1 MTEFP
6 ALRDAQ
12 GKLDHARQELA
23 SVMAEAKAS
32 GGVYD
37 MDQIKSVP
45 GDKTAKLEWIRAKNA
60 ELVPLKAEVDS
71 LLQVKLA
78 ADNTKGFEGGTQG
91 GSDTGADGDTKGFK
105 NIGDSFVKSVAYTDK
120 GKSAHLDI
128 DLKTL
133 FQRTAGWSPES
144 TRSGLV
150 TLSPQIPAPSVV
162 DHLPTIPVSQALYK
176 YMEETTYTNSAVET
190 DEATVY
196 QEAVL
201 ALTERSVA
209 VQKIAVW
216 IPVTDEQLEDE
227 PAAAAYV
234 NARLSNMLKQKLDL
248 QVLVG
253 TGTNTVSNQTQ
264 ILGTTNV
271 SGIQTQA
278 AGQGNSGVG
287 GFSLLDDSYKLFTSI
302 RTVGF
307 AEPSVAFVRPSYW
320 QGVAL
325 LKTAD
330 GIYIYGSPTSGA
342 PSVLWGVPVVQT
354 MAAPSGKLVAGDYAN
369 YGFLGVRRGMD
380 VQTTN
385 SHASHFINGE
395 QAIRADMRVV
405 MVHVRPT
412 AFGTVTGLS

>member
-12 GKLDHARQELA
+12 GKLDHARRELA

-78 ADNTKGFEGGTQG
+78 ADNTKGFEAGTANGAETETGQPNTKTLG
-91 GSDTGADGDTKGFK
+91 EMFVGSNAFKTKGA
-105 NIGDSFVKSVAYTDK
+105 IS
-120 GKSAHLDI
+120 HLDI
-128 DLKTL
+128 DLKSGP
-133 FQRTAGWSPES
+133 FNRTASPSGWPVQSV
-144 TRSGLV
+144 RSGLV
-150 TLSPQIPAPSVV
+150 TLSPQIPAPSVL
-162 DHLPTIPVSQALYK
+162 DHLPTITVNQPLYK
-176 YMEETTYTNSAVET
+176 YMEETTYTNAAAET
-190 DEATVY
+190 DESGTYAEATLV
-196 QEAVL
+196 
-201 ALTERSVA
+201 LTERSQA
-209 VQKIAVW
+209 VQKVAVW
-216 IPVTDEQLEDE
+216 LSLTDEQLEDE
-227 PAAAAYV
+227 PAAAEYV
-234 NARLSNMLKQKLDL
+234 NSRLTNMIRQKLDL
-248 QVLVG
+248 QALVGSG
-253 TGTNTVSNQTQ
+253 TGTPTQ

-278 AGQGNSGVG
+278 AAQGASASP
-287 GFSLLDDSYKLFTSI
+287 GFTLLDDSYKLFTSI

-307 AEPSVAFVRPSYW
+307 AEPSVAFVRPTYW

-330 GIYIYGSPTSGA
+330 GIYIYGQPISGVA
-342 PSVLWGVPVVQT
+342 STLWGVPVVQT

-369 YGFLGVRRGMD
+369 YGFLGVKRGID
-380 VQTTN
+380 VQITN
-385 SHASHFINGE
+385 SHASMFINGQ
-395 QAIRADMRVV
+395 QAVRADTRVV

-412 AFGTVTGLS
+412 AFGVVTGLS